1 MGKQCTRLRCPI
13 ITAQPASCGAALR
26 MIFYQFPVSRTSQSW
41 KPRRLPA
48 TSCLDVC
55 RVDQRSLNFLTNMH
69 RKPGQRSCIQKSGLS
84 ERDKAAGATRWKE
97 RNELYEW
104 SDGVMH
110 GDSRS

>member
-41 KPRRLPA
+41 KPKRLPA

-69 RKPGQRSCIQKSGLS
+69 SKPGQRSCIQKSGLS
-84 ERDKAAGATRWKE
+84 EKDKAAEATRSKE
-97 RNELYEW
+97 KNENASNGSARPTGAPEF
-104 SDGVMH
+104 
-110 GDSRS
+110 